1 MPAWVVWLVV
11 AAALG
16 IAEVTTLTLALGL
29 MALGALTAGLTA
41 AIGLPVAI
49 QLVAFGATSV
59 AGLGVLR
66 PIAARHLRQ
75 PPLLR
80 SGTAALVG
88 REALAL
94 TEVSR
99 HSGLVRIGGEE
110 WSARP
115 YDPGVVIP
123 EGVDVDVLAIEGATA
138 LVHPR
143 EDPWPISS

>member
-1 MPAWVVWLVV
+1 MSAWIVWLVI

-29 MALGALTAGLTA
+29 LAIGALAGALTATL
-41 AIGLPVAI
+41 GLPLIV
-49 QLVAFGATSV
+49 QLIVFGVTSA
-59 AGLGVLR
+59 AGLAVIR
-66 PIAARHLRQ
+66 PIAVRHIRQ

-94 TEVSR
+94 TEVTR
-99 HSGLVRIGGEE
+99 HSGRVRIGGEE
-110 WSARP
+110 GTARP

-123 EGVDVDVLAIEGATA
+123 QGADVDVLAIEGVTA

-143 EDPWPISS
+143 EDSWPISP